1 SRLTKDPKYTYVRLS
16 ELKPGAVVNVY
27 GVVVFFKQP
36 CRTRGTDFCTSLKIT
51 DQSNQSV
58 CCNIFCE
65 KLEDHPKIF
74 RIGDIIRLHRV
85 KTQSFN
91 DSVMLINTFGTS
103 VVTFDGEQGG
113 PVEPRTSCRTF
124 HFDQDDSRAVEELR
138 AWRAGRLV
146 VLPSLTPLSAVQPRT
161 FFDLTCQLL
170 AKASMDSS
178 CTLLRVW
185 DGSRCPHPQLKVDIG
200 PDVTEGPWSFS
211 AQKEQL
217 IANILVFDNHVELA
231 KELKVPGDF
240 LRIYNLRAIPG
251 SHRLPGL
258 SSSQPAELHHL
269 AFHLHGGT
277 AYGRGIRVLPE
288 TCPEVQELK
297 RVLDSFQDDDLH
309 DLLEAWNTP
318 PERPSGENGSSEPEL
333 WLPVA
338 AGRRCSHVL
347 CPERLSEVRR
357 SAPGGFHHVRVQL
370 RSFQPSRP
378 HQLLKLYCSKC
389 CSMQDVPDDDLLEDI
404 FSQASRK
411 AATYEPPPWALSG
424 TATLPLG
431 PSVRTLDVHVSK
443 ELLDGVKTKQLIFI
457 MGSSLEEALHL
468 TSGYRNV
475 VPVTSSRGHMTL
487 LDLSAPF
494 LFRGR
499 RRYYGCRSCSN
510 VVMRDPC
517 SGGVELMDEKS
528 IAEALGV
535 ELMRLVFLMKLE
547 LRDATD
553 SLHAYLWRDA
563 ELFFGVTAEDAAAN
577 QESQSSVCRTLES
590 LCPKEGSSGGRPW
603 LDLCLVSY
611 RAGDDGGQA
620 QTCYQVCHSA
630 MATP

>member
-1 SRLTKDPKYTYVRLS
+1 YTYVRLS

-231 KELKVPGDF
+231 KELKPGDF

-338 AGRRCSHVL
+338 AGDV
-347 CPERLSEVRR
+347 
-357 SAPGGFHHVRVQL
+357 
-370 RSFQPSRP
+370 
-378 HQLLKLYCSKC
+378 LKLRTCEQVDAALMSC
-389 CSMQDVPDDDLLEDI
+389 VQRGCRRQDVPDDDLLEDI

-499 RRYYGCRSCSN
+499 RRYYGSCSN

-528 IAEALGV
+528 IAEGAV
-535 ELMRLVFLMKLE
+535 
-547 LRDATD
+547 LR
-553 SLHAYLWRDA
+553 RD
-563 ELFFGVTAEDAAAN
+563 GGGRS
-577 QESQSSVCRTLES
+577 SQSGES
-590 LCPKEGSSGGRPW
+590 EQRLPHAGVSLPQRGQQWYVGR
-603 LDLCLVSY
+603 
-611 RAGDDGGQA
+611 
-620 QTCYQVCHSA
+620 
-630 MATP
+630 